1 MKKIIIVITFLIGTI
16 GCINSNSQKNE
27 NKINDPQMNDSLNLD
42 YLFQTWYAKQILVN
56 GKEDKENYPVN
67 NDELTLKHDMT
78 YVSIDRTYGN
88 VDEGTWSIVKP
99 NKFIIKTKEES
110 VTFLISK
117 ITNDELITKMVSNE
131 IEMIIKYTNK
141 K

>member
-27 NKINDPQMNDSLNLD
+27 NKINDHQINDSLNLD

-78 YVSIDRTYGN
+78 YFSIDRTYGN

-99 NKFIIKTKEES
+99 NKFVIKTKDEY